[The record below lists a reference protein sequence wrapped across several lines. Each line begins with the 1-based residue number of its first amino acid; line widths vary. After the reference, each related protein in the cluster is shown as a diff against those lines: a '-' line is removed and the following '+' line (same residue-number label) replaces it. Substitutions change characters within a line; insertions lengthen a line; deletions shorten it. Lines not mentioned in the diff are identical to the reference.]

1 MIRFRRGMGRRAWRC
16 WRNRPK
22 WWNVRKSLIFL
33 LFKVIQGHSSLII
46 TEFFIELGKDEEKD
60 NDEENDGFF
69 VPHGY
74 LSSDEEQNDNG
85 KFFYY
90 ILFF

>member
-1 MIRFRRGMGRRAWRC
+1 MTHSD
-16 WRNRPK
+16 
-22 WWNVRKSLIFL
+22 VLTVTSVIF
-33 LFKVIQGHSSLII
+33 S
-46 TEFFIELGKDEEKD
+46 IELGKDEEKD

-85 KFFYY
+85 KFQSLLNF
-90 ILFF
+90 IFLID

>member
-1 MIRFRRGMGRRAWRC
+1 M
-16 WRNRPK
+16 N
-22 WWNVRKSLIFL
+22 LIL
-33 LFKVIQGHSSLII
+33 
-46 TEFFIELGKDEEKD
+46 ELDKDEEKD

-85 KFFYY
+85 ESYGMTHTKFEFNLYLEPL
-90 ILFF
+90 IF

>member
-1 MIRFRRGMGRRAWRC
+1 MFFTMTS
-16 WRNRPK
+16 
-22 WWNVRKSLIFL
+22 VIF
-33 LFKVIQGHSSLII
+33 FS
-46 TEFFIELGKDEEKD
+46 IELGKDEEKD

-85 KFFYY
+85 KFQSLLHF
-90 ILFF
+90 IFLID

>member
-1 MIRFRRGMGRRAWRC
+1 MSQKMLKKSTKMTKYQEKFSFL
-16 WRNRPK
+16 
-22 WWNVRKSLIFL
+22 WNDITKLQVTDGLKT
-33 LFKVIQGHSSLII
+33 VISFIST
-46 TEFFIELGKDEEKD
+46 TELKTDDEKD

-85 KFFYY
+85 
-90 ILFF
+90 

>member
-1 MIRFRRGMGRRAWRC
+1 M
-16 WRNRPK
+16 
-22 WWNVRKSLIFL
+22 L
-33 LFKVIQGHSSLII
+33 KVIQGHSSLIM
-46 TEFFIELGKDEEKD
+46 TEFFVKLGKDEEKD

-85 KFFYY
+85 KYFITLYFSNRLKMGSVC
-90 ILFF
+90 IRTL

>member
-1 MIRFRRGMGRRAWRC
+1 MSGKVL
-16 WRNRPK
+16 N
-22 WWNVRKSLIFL
+22 FL
-33 LFKVIQGHSSLII
+33 LKVILSDSLWCFDSHI
-46 TEFFIELGKDEEKD
+46 FSIELGKDEEKD

-85 KFFYY
+85 KFQSLLHF
-90 ILFF
+90 IFLID

>member
-1 MIRFRRGMGRRAWRC
+1 VTHSDVFTMTS
-16 WRNRPK
+16 
-22 WWNVRKSLIFL
+22 VIF
-33 LFKVIQGHSSLII
+33 FS
-46 TEFFIELGKDEEKD
+46 IELGKDEEKD

-85 KFFYY
+85 KFQSLLHF
-90 ILFF
+90 IFRPSTLNRLKMRSVCIRTL

>member
-1 MIRFRRGMGRRAWRC
+1 MTVL
-16 WRNRPK
+16 N
-22 WWNVRKSLIFL
+22 
-33 LFKVIQGHSSLII
+33 
-46 TEFFIELGKDEEKD
+46 ELGKDEEKD

-85 KFFYY
+85 KF
-90 ILFF
+90 

>member
-1 MIRFRRGMGRRAWRC
+1 MTAITGRI
-16 WRNRPK
+16 
-22 WWNVRKSLIFL
+22 SSI
-33 LFKVIQGHSSLII
+33 VIS
-46 TEFFIELGKDEEKD
+46 ELEKDDEKD

-85 KFFYY
+85 
-90 ILFF
+90 

>member
-1 MIRFRRGMGRRAWRC
+1 MSFCRR
-16 WRNRPK
+16 
-22 WWNVRKSLIFL
+22 
-33 LFKVIQGHSSLII
+33 SSLVTHSDVLTVTSVI
-46 TEFFIELGKDEEKD
+46 FSIELGKDEEKD

-85 KFFYY
+85 KFQSLLHF
-90 ILFF
+90 IFLID

>member
-1 MIRFRRGMGRRAWRC
+1 MT
-16 WRNRPK
+16 
-22 WWNVRKSLIFL
+22 
-33 LFKVIQGHSSLII
+33 HSDVLTFSH
-46 TEFFIELGKDEEKD
+46 FCIELEKDEEKD

-85 KFFYY
+85 KFQNLLH
-90 ILFF
+90 LFF

>member
-1 MIRFRRGMGRRAWRC
+1 MFWPWLGIRKWILKPQNSSHSNPIGPVYSPMYSEIHVGMPNHDW
-16 WRNRPK
+16 
-22 WWNVRKSLIFL
+22 
-33 LFKVIQGHSSLII
+33 
-46 TEFFIELGKDEEKD
+46 FFDELGKDEEKD

-85 KFFYY
+85 KF
-90 ILFF
+90 

>member
-1 MIRFRRGMGRRAWRC
+1 MYSEIHVGM
-16 WRNRPK
+16 PK
-22 WWNVRKSLIFL
+22 HDW
-33 LFKVIQGHSSLII
+33 
-46 TEFFIELGKDEEKD
+46 FFDELGKDEEKD

-85 KFFYY
+85 KF
-90 ILFF
+90 

>member
-1 MIRFRRGMGRRAWRC
+1 M
-16 WRNRPK
+16 
-22 WWNVRKSLIFL
+22 
-33 LFKVIQGHSSLII
+33 

-85 KFFYY
+85 KFFLLHF
-90 ILFF
+90 IFLID